1 MKSWNEIRK
10 AATAFLKC
18 WKDAYDEK
26 SQAQS
31 FLKEFVAVFDVDAV
45 TNTFAVNNLNQ
56 YTSISRNAVP
66 LLETSHDIDGNMTQ
80 CGDWTYAYDAGHRLK
95 SVSSNGVRLVTNY
108 YDAKSRRVRKVTP
121 EATITFF
128 YDDWNLIEERIAYTN
143 GTATAILYYWG
154 KDLSGTLQGAG
165 GVGGLLYLTVDG
177 AIYIPFYDN
186 NGNVTKYLD
195 ESGNVVAAY
204 EYDEFG
210 RTISQSGPLAD
221 FFRHRFSTKYY
232 DPETGLYYY
241 GLRFY
246 NPISMCWINRDPLE
260 EDGSVNLTS
269 FLENDALV
277 SIDPLG
283 DLLVL
288 VLGGKENENRG
299 IGGTH
304 NQVKSEMQSAL
315 RTCRRII
322 KKLDTY
328 PESTYNGLRDK
339 GCVFFDSKQFYGSL
353 SEFRK
358 KVLRELSS
366 IVREE
371 GNFTKSL
378 ESLTR
383 ESALADQSHDFV
395 IYAAHGEP
403 AFSGK
408 GTVIYYSDGLQDQKE
423 VERQI
428 AGHMK
433 NPAGTRLFVSC
444 YRTWD
449 GKGERPSN
457 LREKLTITPPTLKTK
472 NGLRFVPIKA
482 SRTIGE

>member
-1 MKSWNEIRK
+1 MKSWNGTCK
-10 AATAFLKC
+10 ATTVFSKRWKC
-18 WKDAYDEK
+18 
-26 SQAQS
+26 
-31 FLKEFVAVFDVDAV
+31 
-45 TNTFAVNNLNQ
+45 
-56 YTSISRNAVP
+56 
-66 LLETSHDIDGNMTQ
+66 
-80 CGDWTYAYDAGHRLK
+80 AYDAEDQLR
-95 SVSSNGVRLVTNY
+95 SVTSRSLANG
-108 YDAKSRRVRKVTP
+108 AIRVRNTYDYRHRRTSKAVQRLNVTIALP
-121 EATITFF
+121 PSPPVELREWKTLEMRTFV
-128 YDDWNLIEERIAYTN
+128 YDDWNLIHETVYTVDSSVTN
-143 GTATAILYYWG
+143 VTEIQYFWG
-154 KDLSGTLQGAG
+154 LDLSGTLQGAG
-165 GVGGLLYLTVDG
+165 GVGGLLAVSRTGQLYFP
-177 AIYIPFYDN
+177 AYDN
-186 NGNVTKYLD
+186 NGNVTKYID
-195 ESGNVVAAY
+195 ESGNIVAAY
-204 EYDEFG
+204 EYDDFG
-210 RTISQSGPLAD
+210 RTIAQSGPLAD
-221 FFRHRFSTKYY
+221 VFRHRFSTKYH

-241 GLRFY
+241 SLRFY

-260 EDGSVNLTS
+260 EDGSVNLTA

-288 VLGGKENENRG
+288 VLGGKENEDRG
-299 IGGTH
+299 IGSAH

-339 GCVFFDSKQFYGSL
+339 GCVFFDSKHFYGSL

-366 IVREE
+366 ILREE

-383 ESALADQSHDFV
+383 ESALADQSYDFV
-395 IYAAHGEP
+395 VYAAHGEP

-433 NPAGTRLFVSC
+433 NSAGTRLFVSC

-457 LREKLTITPPTLKTK
+457 LREKLTITTPTLKTK